1 VGVSLGR
8 EISDGV
14 VTLRGPTAQSVPTL
28 VGQRDAV
35 SRRFV
40 GERPLEPDR
49 VAVIVVDGR
58 IVGWVDYDDYGPW
71 LKPDEVNL
79 CYNVFA
85 TERGNGYATRVV
97 RTLIQHLIT
106 DTTWLTATLLIDQTN
121 RRSLA
126 LADRL
131 AFKRYEDPA
140 DSRYWKR
147 SVTPQT
153 WRDSP
158 LGGI

>member
-1 VGVSLGR
+1 MLPPGR
-8 EISDGV
+8 LRTGNTYNP
-14 VTLRGPTAQSVPTL
+14 TLRHRPPPHQPKPVRPATTIPKTQSM
-28 VGQRDAV
+28 
-35 SRRFV
+35 
-40 GERPLEPDR
+40 
-49 VAVIVVDGR
+49 
-58 IVGWVDYDDYGPW
+58 
-71 LKPDEVNL
+71 
-79 CYNVFA
+79 
-85 TERGNGYATRVV
+85 ERG
-97 RTLIQHLIT
+97 LT